1 MLFNVVVQRGKLTE
15 SFHRAKCLVK
25 NSNFIAILSSGHR
38 KDFIYPR
45 SAIKIFQALPFINS
59 GAPEKYFLNEKN
71 FAISCS
77 SHCGEL
83 KHIEVL
89 KDWLKK
95 INLSTRNLKCGIHK
109 PINNESSNNLLL
121 NKQKPTQLHNNC
133 SGKHLAMLS
142 GCLANKME
150 YANYVD
156 YDHPY
161 QQLIRNSLEHFTE
174 SSIKQKC
181 IGIDG
186 CNAPQYAFSIDN
198 LTNAIINLINKKNT
212 KNCYSKAICT
222 LLSAIT
228 KYPQLIGGKKRFDSE
243 VIKHTQ
249 GRIFCKGGAEGVL
262 LFVETSKNIGGII
275 KIEDGNERAIPPLAM
290 KIFFK
295 LKLLSSN
302 EKRNLIKWTE
312 QILYN
317 HAKKVIGKIS
327 AKIML

>member
-1 MLFNVVVQRGKLTE
+1 MV
-15 SFHRAKCLVK
+15 
-25 NSNFIAILSSGHR
+25 
-38 KDFIYPR
+38 
-45 SAIKIFQALPFINS
+45 
-59 GAPEKYFLNEKN
+59 
-71 FAISCS
+71 
-77 SHCGEL
+77 
-83 KHIEVL
+83 
-89 KDWLKK
+89 KK
-95 INLSTRNLKCGIHK
+95 INLSIKNLKCGIHN
-109 PINNESSNNLLL
+109 PINNEASNNLLL
-121 NKQKPTQLHNNC
+121 SGQKPVQLHNNC

-161 QQLIRNSLEHFTE
+161 QKLIRDSLEYFTE
-174 SSIKQKC
+174 SSIKKKG
-181 IGIDG
+181 IGVDG
-186 CNAPQYAFSIDN
+186 CNAPQYAFSIDS

-212 KNCYSKAICT
+212 RNYYSKAICT
-222 LLSAIT
+222 LLNAIA
-228 KYPQLIGGKKRFDSE
+228 KYPFLIGGKKRFDSE
-243 VIKHTQ
+243 IIKHTQ

-317 HAKKVIGKIS
+317 HAKTVVGKIS
-327 AKIML
+327 AKIIL

>member
-1 MLFNVVVQRGKLTE
+1 M
-15 SFHRAKCLVK
+15 
-25 NSNFIAILSSGHR
+25 
-38 KDFIYPR
+38 
-45 SAIKIFQALPFINS
+45 
-59 GAPEKYFLNEKN
+59 NEKIL
-71 FAISCS
+71 AISCS

-83 KHIEVL
+83 NHLNIL
-89 KDWLKK
+89 KDWIKK
-95 INLSTRNLKCGIHK
+95 INLSIRNLKCGIHN
-109 PINNESSNNLLL
+109 PINNESSDNLLL
-121 NKQKPTQLHNNC
+121 SGQKPGQLHNNC

-142 GCLANKME
+142 VCLANKME

-161 QQLIRNSLEHFTE
+161 QKLIRNSLEYFTE

-181 IGIDG
+181 IGVDG

-212 KNCYSKAICT
+212 KNYYSKAIGI
-222 LLSAIT
+222 LLSAIA
-228 KYPQLIGGKKRFDSE
+228 KYPLLIGGKKRFDSE

-262 LFVETSKNIGGII
+262 LFVDISKNIGGII

-295 LKLLSSN
+295 LKLLSNN
-302 EKRNLIKWTE
+302 EKRNLTKWTE

-317 HAKKVIGKIS
+317 HAKKMIGKIS

>member
-1 MLFNVVVQRGKLTE
+1 MLFKTFVQRGKLTE
-15 SFHRAKCLVK
+15 SVHTAKCLVK
-25 NSNFIAILSSGHR
+25 NSNFKTILSSGHS
-38 KDFIYPR
+38 KDLIYPR

-71 FAISCS
+71 LAISCS

-83 KHIEVL
+83 NHLNVL

-95 INLSTRNLKCGIHK
+95 INLSINDLKCGIHN

-121 NKQKPTQLHNNC
+121 SGQKPTQLHNNC

-161 QQLIRNSLEHFTE
+161 QKLIRNSLEYFTE
-174 SSIKQKC
+174 SLIKPKS

-186 CNAPQYAFSIDN
+186 CNAPQYAFSIDDLSN
-198 LTNAIINLINKKNT
+198 TMINLINKKNI
-212 KNCYSKAICT
+212 KNDYSKAICI
-222 LLSAIT
+222 LLNAIA
-228 KYPQLIGGKKRFDSE
+228 KYPLLIGGKKRFDSE
-243 VIKHTQ
+243 VIKHTR

-262 LFVETSKNIGGII
+262 LFVDIFKNIGGVI
-275 KIEDGNERAIPPLAM
+275 KIEDGNERAMPSLAM
-290 KIFFK
+290 KILSK

-302 EKRNLIKWTE
+302 ERKNLLKWSE
-312 QILYN
+312 QTLYN
-317 HAKKVIGKIS
+317 HAKKAIGKIS
-327 AKIML
+327 SKIML

>member
-1 MLFNVVVQRGKLTE
+1 MLFRTFVQRGKLTE
-15 SFHRAKCLVK
+15 SVHTAKCLVK
-25 NSNFIAILSSGHR
+25 NSNFKTILSSDHC
-38 KDFIYPR
+38 KDLVYPR

-71 FAISCS
+71 LAISCS

-83 KHIEVL
+83 NHLNVL
-89 KDWLKK
+89 KGWLKK
-95 INLSTRNLKCGIHK
+95 INLSIGDLKCGIHS

-121 NKQKPTQLHNNC
+121 SGQKPTQLHNNC

-150 YANYVD
+150 YDNYVD

-161 QQLIRNSLEHFTE
+161 QKLIRNSLEYFTE
-174 SSIKQKC
+174 SLIKQKC

-186 CNAPQYAFSIDN
+186 CNAPQYAFSIND
-198 LTNAIINLINKKNT
+198 LSNAMINLINKKNI
-212 KNCYSKAICT
+212 KNDYSKAICK
-222 LLSAIT
+222 LLNAIA

-243 VIKHTQ
+243 VTKHTR

-262 LFVETSKNIGGII
+262 LFVDISKNIGGVI
-275 KIEDGNERAIPPLAM
+275 KIEDGNERAVPPLAI
-290 KIFFK
+290 KIFIK

-302 EKRNLIKWTE
+302 ERGNLIKWSE
-312 QILYN
+312 QKLYN
-317 HAKKVIGKIS
+317 HAKKAVGKIY

>member
-15 SFHRAKCLVK
+15 SIHKAKCLVK
-25 NSNFIAILSSGHR
+25 NSNFITILSSGHR

-59 GAPEKYFLNEKN
+59 GAPEKYFLNEKDL
-71 FAISCS
+71 AISCS

-83 KHIEVL
+83 KHIDVL

-95 INLSTRNLKCGIHK
+95 INLSTRNLKCGIHN

-150 YANYVD
+150 YYNYVD

-161 QQLIRNSLEHFTE
+161 QKLIRNSLEYFTE
-174 SSIKQKC
+174 SSIKPKC

-212 KNCYSKAICT
+212 KNCYSKAIYT
-222 LLSAIT
+222 LLNAIA
-228 KYPQLIGGKKRFDSE
+228 KYPLLIGGKKRFDSE
-243 VIKHTQ
+243 VIRHTK

-262 LFVETSKNIGGII
+262 LFVDTSKNIGGII

-302 EKRNLIKWTE
+302 EKRNLIRWTE

-317 HAKKVIGKIS
+317 HAKKAVGKIS